1 MKFSQKKQTIL
12 ITGANQGLGFEIAK
26 YFAQKDKKLILCGR
40 TKKLNKIAKKK
51 LNQLNNK
58 DIFFYKLDISK
69 KNDVDKFY
77 SKIFRKFKKID
88 VLINNAGIY
97 GPKGYTHLVDWNEL
111 IKTININLIGSIY
124 MIRKI
129 LPHFKDKKSGRIIQM
144 SGGGASSSFPFFS
157 SYSISKVGIVRYV
170 ENIAEEYKKYK
181 IFANSVAPGPVN
193 TRMLNEVLEAGPNK
207 VGKKFYEKSIKQLK
221 NGGTDISK
229 IISLIDF
236 LSSNK
241 SNGIS
246 GKLISA
252 LWDNWIDFKKNLKIL
267 KKSDVGTLR
276 RIAGRDRKLNFF
288 DI

>member
-1 MKFSQKKQTIL
+1 MKFSPKKQTIL

-26 YFAQKDKKLILCGR
+26 YFAQKDKILILCGR
-40 TKKLNKIAKKK
+40 TEKLNNIAKKK
-51 LNQLNNK
+51 LTKFSKKN
-58 DIFFYKLDISK
+58 IFFYKLDISK

-77 SKIFRKFKKID
+77 SKIFKKFKKID

-97 GPKGYTHLVDWNEL
+97 GPKGHTHLIDWNEL
-111 IKTININLIGSIY
+111 IKTININLVGSIY

-129 LPHFKDKKSGRIIQM
+129 LSHFKNKKSGKIIQM

-157 SYSISKVGIVRYV
+157 SYSISKVGIVRFV
-170 ENIAEEYKKYK
+170 ENVAEEYKKYK

-193 TRMLNEVLEAGPNK
+193 TRMLDEVLKAGPK
-207 VGKKFYEKSIKQLK
+207 IVGKNFYEKSLKQLK
-221 NGGTDISK
+221 KGGTDIRK
-229 IISLIDF
+229 IVSLIDF
-236 LSSNK
+236 LSSDE
-241 SNGIS
+241 SNGIT

-252 LWDNWIDFKKNLKIL
+252 LWDNWIDFKKHNKIL

-276 RIAGRDRKLNFF
+276 RITGRDRKLNFF